1 MIKIPDNSKGL
12 VYFDVDD
19 TLVIWGKNDP
29 DNSMTFICH
38 GCVESLVPN
47 TEIIMEL
54 KKAKKEGS
62 TVVVWSQGGADW
74 VEEVVITLKLE
85 QYVDLIISKPDAY
98 FDDLPAARF
107 MRNWR
112 KA

>member
-1 MIKIPDNSKGL
+1 MIKIPDNDKGM

-29 DNSMTFICH
+29 DNSMVFSCH
-38 GCVESLVPN
+38 GYIESLVPN
-47 TEIIMEL
+47 TEIIREL
-54 KKAKKEGS
+54 KKAKREGS

-74 VEEVVITLKLE
+74 AEEVVTTLKLE
-85 QYVDLIISKPDAY
+85 QFVDLIICKPDTY
-98 FDDLPAARF
+98 FDDLPAAQF